1 MKTIPIY
8 QSNHYYMGKYQF
20 KRIGTFADFCKSKKT
35 QTIKENNEV
44 AINVPFWDEAIQNVM
59 DDVRYAVGL
68 PISWE
73 KLIDFLKVKFA
84 IIDRKIEG
92 DENLVVA
99 HLRDLLFQHYGET
112 ILGGDFGCL
121 TYDTAEMGAK
131 SLVISQL
138 ANEILRQ
145 IRIESGKDIEP
156 VPETEPK
163 PLATVSLGYED
174 PDDCLPFESKR
185 VVEFETFSSML
196 KESLGNICTEQNDR
210 CLDYT
215 LNVLQSDFGSLDID
229 KILEA
234 AEAQNTTLEGYISRI
249 VEGYV
254 VTEKIGIT
262 GKSPKELREQRE
274 VLHQARKAFANQ
286 TVRDV
291 LSIIAKEN
299 KSKTKK

>member
-1 MKTIPIY
+1 
-8 QSNHYYMGKYQF
+8 MGKKQF
-20 KRIGTFADFCKSKKT
+20 QRIGTFADFRNKSKNQ
-35 QTIKENNEV
+35 QTIKEQNEISIDCPFYND
-44 AINVPFWDEAIQNVM
+44 AITTVLDDIHCIAGDPIDWDA
-59 DDVRYAVGL
+59 
-68 PISWE
+68 
-73 KLIDFLKVKFA
+73 LIDYTKAKYLVL
-84 IIDRKIEG
+84 DREILG
-92 DENLVVA
+92 SENLVMA
-99 HLRDLLFQHYGET
+99 DIKDRLFQHFGDS
-112 ILGGDFGCL
+112 ILCGDVGL
-121 TYDTAEMGAK
+121 LSIDSAEIATK
-131 SLVISQL
+131 TLVISTL
-138 ANEILRQ
+138 ATEILRQ
-145 IRIESGKDIEP
+145 IRIAAGFDTAPE
-156 VPETEPK
+156 PETDPK
-163 PLATVSLGYED
+163 PLATVSLGYEN

-196 KESLGNICTEQNDR
+196 KESLGNIRTEQNDR

-215 LNVLQSDFGSLDID
+215 LNVLQSDFGGLDID

-254 VTEKIGIT
+254 ATEKIGIN